1 MNLHPLAL
9 RLAAILLAAAP
20 TLAGAAAIAA
30 PTVGAETCKACHP
43 AAYEAWRTGPHAR
56 AFDSLP
62 ERSRKDKRCLS
73 CHAPLEGEGI
83 VAVGC
88 EACHGAGG
96 AYSARYVMR
105 DPELSRAVG
114 LIDPGEKSCGGCHN
128 ETTPSLTKFDYARKL
143 PLIEHWKAEREA
155 AKAETLPAQKPAGP
169 AAGDTKKG
177 VTPGKP
183 R

>member
-1 MNLHPLAL
+1 VDL
-9 RLAAILLAAAP
+9 RLLAILLLAAVP
-20 TLAGAAAIAA
+20 LAGAGAGLVPA
-30 PTVGAETCKACHP
+30 VGPESCKPCHP

-62 ERSRKDKRCLS
+62 ERNRKDKRCLS
-73 CHAPLEGEGI
+73 CHAPLADEGA

-88 EACHGAGG
+88 ETCHGAGG

-105 DPELSRAVG
+105 DPELARAVG
-114 LIDPGEKSCGGCHN
+114 LLDPNEKSCGACHN
-128 ETTPSLTKFDYARKL
+128 DSTPSLTKFDYSRKL

-155 AKAETLPAQKPAGP
+155 ARAEPAPAPSP
-169 AAGDTKKG
+169 AAPAPGDTKKG
-177 VTPGKP
+177 APAAKA

>member
-1 MNLHPLAL
+1 VRHLAP
-9 RLAAILLAAAP
+9 ILLLVAAP
-20 TLAGAAAIAA
+20 ALVGAGATFA
-30 PTVGAETCKACHP
+30 PTVGPETCKACHP

-73 CHAPLEGEGI
+73 CHAPLIDDGF
-83 VAVGC
+83 VAVVC
-88 EACHGAGG
+88 EACHGGGG

-114 LIDPGEKSCGGCHN
+114 LLEPDEKTCGACHN
-128 ETTPSLTKFDYARKL
+128 ESTPSLMKFEYARKL
-143 PLIEHWKAEREA
+143 PLIEHWVAEREA
-155 AKAETLPAQKPAGP
+155 QRVLAAPAPKATTPAPGDPRKGAP
-169 AAGDTKKG
+169 AA
-177 VTPGKP
+177 KP

>member
-1 MNLHPLAL
+1 MSPARALAL
-9 RLAAILLAAAP
+9 ILAAP
-20 TLAGAAAIAA
+20 AIAMA
-30 PTVGAETCKACHP
+30 SATFPTVGPETCKACHP

-62 ERSRKDKRCLS
+62 ERNRKDPRCLS
-73 CHAPLEGEGI
+73 CHAPLVEDGF

-88 EACHGAGG
+88 ETCHGAGG

-114 LIDPGEKSCGGCHN
+114 LLDPGEKGCGGCHN
-128 ETTPSLTKFDYARKL
+128 ESTPSLNKFEYARKL
-143 PLIEHWKAEREA
+143 PLIEHWNAERAAWKAEGAPAPRPGA
-155 AKAETLPAQKPAGP
+155 ASPGEPKKGA
-169 AAGDTKKG
+169 AAGKS
-177 VTPGKP
+177 